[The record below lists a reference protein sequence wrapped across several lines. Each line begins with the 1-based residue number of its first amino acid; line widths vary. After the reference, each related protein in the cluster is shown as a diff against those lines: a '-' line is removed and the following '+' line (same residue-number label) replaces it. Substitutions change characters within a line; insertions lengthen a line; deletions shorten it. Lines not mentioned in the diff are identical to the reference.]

1 MRVEQSQNQNI
12 IEIMQQS
19 SRQGEVQE
27 ISPFGAAV
35 KTSKSEE
42 TNGKSINVKDAT
54 YLNPAKEEQ
63 KNIAEEIEEGTSMDA
78 TQRKNQMAVLSNT
91 TSEEDF
97 AKMQQEGFSL
107 DNTTS
112 NTIVTV
118 TDKIKAEL
126 AKAGADVSCFGDE
139 LTAEQIEAIAGSPEL
154 ARQLSEAFQK
164 ADLPLTED
172 NLRETVEILG
182 MAGSLSTPSDGAVK
196 YLLDNRLEPTIENL
210 YMAEYSGS
218 GSYYPAPSLD
228 ISSFSE
234 QIQAVIQTAGLEV
247 NEETMETSRWMLEND
262 IPLTP
267 DNISYAMALKEMEFP
282 VSEEVMVERAAI
294 AVEEGGRPKDAM
306 VLEGYT
312 LAERAQRAMEI
323 VEAATDEDVAYVVEH
338 GMELTLESLQQAAN
352 RMAGQD
358 GAAGAQ
364 LAGAGQSAAGVQLA
378 GAGQSAVG
386 VQLAGAGQ
394 SAVGVQTAGAGPS
407 AVGAVGGQSGA
418 AVSQNTAEQSGTAVS
433 QPAEQSG
440 AAASQNIAAG
450 QSAAV
455 TGQGAAVSQSAG
467 QSGSAVS
474 QPAAQNEAV
483 TAEQNAAVTG
493 AGNAQEYTQSGLN
506 LIIAKRQLEE
516 LRLVMTAQANYALLR
531 QGISIDTEPL
541 ETLVA
546 QLKEMENSYYQ
557 HLFAAENIEASE
569 ENIALYKEITGQV
582 EDIKYVPAYVLG
594 MKEADVSTIN
604 GVHKAGTALKD
615 TFEKA
620 GERYET
626 LMTAPRADLGD
637 SIQKAFRNVGDILE
651 DMGLE
656 NSEENR
662 RAVRML
668 GYNGL
673 EITEASITEMKAA
686 DEEVQRTFKNMT
698 PSVVMEMIR
707 QGINPLQMDFA
718 EVNRI
723 AEEIKGDSISGE
735 ETRKY
740 SEYLWKLEQNHAI
753 SEEER
758 SSYIGIY
765 RLIKQVEKTDGA
777 AIGALVNQGAELTMK
792 NLLTAVRS
800 EKRSGKMEYTVDND
814 FAGVEK
820 TTVNSIT
827 EQAEAAYQAE
837 TAYQNNCLKDVLDDM
852 TPEKLRVMM
861 QQTPEWENMTPEQLK
876 AALAQTETDES
887 RMDMAYAKEQLEQLE
902 QAANVTED
910 IYQVLQ
916 KYDIPNTMAN
926 VLAMESMI
934 KDRNQMFRKIFGSG
948 VKSPEEKPGIEDLE
962 EIKEELLEEFGE
974 AVSEPVDMA
983 IAQEKLGELAENVM
997 KTMINSENVTSLDV
1011 REMRLLS
1018 AQLSVS
1024 SLLAKE
1030 EQYCVPVLVNDEMM
1044 NVSVKI
1050 VRGVDKKGIVDIMM
1064 ESELRGKIAATFQ
1077 AKENGI
1083 SGLIA
1088 TDNSETKELFEK
1100 ELGALTGELS
1110 KEGETISDI
1119 HCAYIDDLDLNHF
1132 SMGMYGVEADSET
1145 TADKESESYKVQT
1158 SRLYHIAERFIKNI
1172 KEAL

>member
-12 IEIMQQS
+12 IELMQQT

-35 KTSKSEE
+35 KTSKAEE

-63 KNIAEEIEEGTSMDA
+63 KTMAEEIEEGTSMDA

-97 AKMQQEGFSL
+97 ARMQQEGFSL
-107 DNTTS
+107 DQTTS

-126 AKAGADVSCFGDE
+126 AKAGKDVSCFGDE

-182 MAGSLSTPSDGAVK
+182 MAGSLSAPSDGAVK
-196 YLLDNRLEPTIENL
+196 YLLDNQLEPTIENI

-218 GSYYPAPSLD
+218 GSYYPAPSVD
-228 ISSFSE
+228 ISSFSA
-234 QIQAVIQTAGLEV
+234 QIQAVIQTAGLEA
-247 NEETMETSRWMLEND
+247 NEETMETSQWMLEND

-267 DNISYAMALKEMEFP
+267 ENISYAMALKGMEFP
-282 VSEEVMVERAAI
+282 VSEEEIVERAAI

-306 VLEGYT
+306 VLDGYT
-312 LAERAQRAMEI
+312 LAERAQRAMDI
-323 VEAATDEDVAYVVEH
+323 VQSATDEDVAYVLEH
-338 GMELTLESLQQAAN
+338 GMELTLEGLQQAAN
-352 RMAGQD
+352 RMAGVSGSQSFGQNLTGVTAVPSAD
-358 GAAGAQ
+358 QTGVTAAQ
-364 LAGAGQSAAGVQLA
+364 LAG
-378 GAGQSAVG
+378 
-386 VQLAGAGQ
+386 
-394 SAVGVQTAGAGPS
+394 QT
-407 AVGAVGGQSGA
+407 
-418 AVSQNTAEQSGTAVS
+418 GTA
-433 QPAEQSG
+433 A
-440 AAASQNIAAG
+440 
-450 QSAAV
+450 
-455 TGQGAAVSQSAG
+455 T
-467 QSGSAVS
+467 
-474 QPAAQNEAV
+474 
-483 TAEQNAAVTG
+483 
-493 AGNAQEYTQSGLN
+493 QEYTQSGLN

-516 LRLVMTAQANYALLR
+516 LRLVMTAQANYSLLR

-541 ETLVA
+541 ETLVT

-557 HLFAAENIEASE
+557 HLFASENIEASE

-582 EDIKYVPAYVLG
+582 EEIKYVPAYVLG
-594 MKEADVSTIN
+594 MKQADVSTIN
-604 GVHKAGTALKD
+604 GVHKAGTALRD

-698 PSVVMEMIR
+698 PSVVLEMIR
-707 QGINPLQMDFA
+707 KGINPLQMDFA
-718 EVNRI
+718 EVNRV
-723 AEEIKGDSISGE
+723 AEEIRGDSISGE

-800 EKRSGKMEYTVDND
+800 EKRSGKMEYTVDHD

-820 TTVNSIT
+820 TTANSIT
-827 EQAEAAYQAE
+827 DQAGAAYQTE
-837 TAYQNNCLKDVLDDM
+837 VSYQNNCLKDVLDDM

-876 AALAQTETDES
+876 AALAQTETEES
-887 RMDMAYAKEQLEQLE
+887 GTDMAYAREQLAQLE

-948 VKSPEEKPGIEDLE
+948 VKAPEEKPGIEDLE

-974 AVSEPVDMA
+974 AVSEPADMA
-983 IAQEKLGELAENVM
+983 VAQEKLGELAENVM

-1077 AKENGI
+1077 AKESGI

-1088 TDNSETKELFEK
+1088 TDNSETKELLEK
-1100 ELGALTGELS
+1100 ELGALAEELS
-1110 KEGETISDI
+1110 GEGEAVSDI

-1145 TADKESESYKVQT
+1145 TEDKESESYKVQT

-1172 KEAL
+1172 KETL

>member
-12 IEIMQQS
+12 IELMQQT

-27 ISPFGAAV
+27 VSPFGAAV
-35 KTSKSEE
+35 KTSKAEE

-63 KNIAEEIEEGTSMDA
+63 KTMAEEIEEGTSMDA

-97 AKMQQEGFSL
+97 ARMQQEGFSL
-107 DNTTS
+107 DQTTS

-126 AKAGADVSCFGDE
+126 AKAGKDVSCFGDE

-182 MAGSLSTPSDGAVK
+182 MAGSLSAPSDGAVK
-196 YLLDNRLEPTIENL
+196 YLLDNQLEPTIENI

-218 GSYYPAPSLD
+218 GSYYPAPSVD
-228 ISSFSE
+228 ISSFSA

-247 NEETMETSRWMLEND
+247 NEETMETSQWMLEND

-267 DNISYAMALKEMEFP
+267 ENISYAMALKGMEFP
-282 VSEEVMVERAAI
+282 VSEEEMVERAAI

-306 VLEGYT
+306 VLDGYT
-312 LAERAQRAMEI
+312 LAERAQRAMDI
-323 VEAATDEDVAYVVEH
+323 VQSATDEDVAYVLEH
-338 GMELTLESLQQAAN
+338 GMELTLEGLQQAAN
-352 RMAGQD
+352 RMAGVSGSPSNGQNVTGVTAAQVAGQTGVTAVPSAD
-358 GAAGAQ
+358 QTGVPAAQLTGQTGAAATQPEGQ
-364 LAGAGQSAAGVQLA
+364 NGVAGATATQASGQSA
-378 GAGQSAVG
+378 
-386 VQLAGAGQ
+386 
-394 SAVGVQTAGAGPS
+394 
-407 AVGAVGGQSGA
+407 GA
-418 AVSQNTAEQSGTAVS
+418 AVT
-433 QPAEQSG
+433 
-440 AAASQNIAAG
+440 
-450 QSAAV
+450 
-455 TGQGAAVSQSAG
+455 QSAG
-467 QSGSAVS
+467 
-474 QPAAQNEAV
+474 E
-483 TAEQNAAVTG
+483 NAAVAGTG
-493 AGNAQEYTQSGLN
+493 NTQEYTQSGLN

-516 LRLVMTAQANYALLR
+516 LRLVMTAQANYSLLR

-541 ETLVA
+541 ETLVT

-582 EDIKYVPAYVLG
+582 EEIKYVPAYVLG
-594 MKEADVSTIN
+594 MKQADVSTIN
-604 GVHKAGTALKD
+604 GVHKAGTALRD

-673 EITEASITEMKAA
+673 EITEASITEVKAA

-698 PSVVMEMIR
+698 PSVVLEMIR
-707 QGINPLQMDFA
+707 RGINPLQMDFA
-718 EVNRI
+718 EVNRV
-723 AEEIKGDSISGE
+723 AEEIRGDSISGE

-753 SEEER
+753 SEDER

-800 EKRSGKMEYTVDND
+800 EKRSGKMEYTVDHD

-820 TTVNSIT
+820 TMANSIT
-827 EQAEAAYQAE
+827 DQAEAAYQTE
-837 TAYQNNCLKDVLDDM
+837 VAYQNNCLKDVLDDM

-876 AALAQTETDES
+876 AALAQTETEES
-887 RMDMAYAKEQLEQLE
+887 GTDMAYAREQLSQLE

-948 VKSPEEKPGIEDLE
+948 VKAPEEKPGIEDLE

-974 AVSEPVDMA
+974 AVSEPADMA

-1018 AQLSVS
+1018 TQLSVS
-1024 SLLAKE
+1024 GLLAKE
-1030 EQYCVPVLVNDEMM
+1030 EQYCVPVFVNDEMM

-1077 AKENGI
+1077 AKESGI

-1088 TDNSETKELFEK
+1088 TDNSETKELLEK
-1100 ELGALTGELS
+1100 ELGALAEELS
-1110 KEGETISDI
+1110 GEGEVVSDI
-1119 HCAYIDDLDLNHF
+1119 HGAYIDDLDLNHF

-1145 TADKESESYKVQT
+1145 TEDKESESYKVQT

-1172 KEAL
+1172 KETL